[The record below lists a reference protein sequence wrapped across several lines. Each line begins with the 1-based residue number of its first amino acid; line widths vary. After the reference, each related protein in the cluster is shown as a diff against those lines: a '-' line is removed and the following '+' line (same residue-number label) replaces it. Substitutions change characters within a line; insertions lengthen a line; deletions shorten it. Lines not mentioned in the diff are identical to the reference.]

1 MAKDR
6 SARRGVADPT
16 DRSMT
21 EKQSSKRRAHNPDG
35 TFKAD
40 DPSTPDINEAW
51 EPVGS
56 ADSMPIPHSVLPG
69 VDDDPVDSYCAT
81 RSTPPFVPEGVT
93 PEDKNLPDYKDALA
107 SVADRYLAKSSKP
120 QTQPA
125 PDQPQ
130 SGSQIP
136 DKSSE
141 APPVSPSPKPQAG
154 RARRLDSGQWVTP

>member
-1 MAKDR
+1 MAKDN
-6 SARRGVADPT
+6 SARRGAANPT

-21 EKQSSKRRAHNPDG
+21 EKQSSKKRAHNPDG

-51 EPVGS
+51 ET
-56 ADSMPIPHSVLPG
+56 G
-69 VDDDPVDSYCAT
+69 VDDNGHNVYHSAP
-81 RSTPPFVPEGVT
+81 STPPFFSEGVT
-93 PEDKNLPDYKDALA
+93 PDDNNLPDYKDALA